1 MNALPLPCKPRR
13 CSRHSEAPR
22 LFLHRSCREEE
33 DWSTRVVSSPVSP
46 ARSSEPGEDP
56 PQPGVLECYQHSP
69 DERRNQGSREIMT
82 RLNRPSQVGETGV
95 SLSEQPFH
103 LELSA
108 ADGFGH
114 QELPFFFLF
123 RCPLCL
129 YIPNLGKMVVK
140 RVSILC

>member
-1 MNALPLPCKPRR
+1 MNDVSLLCKPRR

-22 LFLHRSCREEE
+22 LFPHRSCREEE
-33 DWSTRVVSSPVSP
+33 DWSTRAVSSPVSP
-46 ARSSEPGEDP
+46 ARSSEPEEDP
-56 PQPGVLECYQHSP
+56 PHPGKLECYQNSAH
-69 DERRNQGSREIMT
+69 ERRSQEPGEIMI

-114 QELPFFFLF
+114 KELPFFFISMSSVS
-123 RCPLCL
+123 L
-129 YIPNLGKMVVK
+129 Y
-140 RVSILC
+140 S